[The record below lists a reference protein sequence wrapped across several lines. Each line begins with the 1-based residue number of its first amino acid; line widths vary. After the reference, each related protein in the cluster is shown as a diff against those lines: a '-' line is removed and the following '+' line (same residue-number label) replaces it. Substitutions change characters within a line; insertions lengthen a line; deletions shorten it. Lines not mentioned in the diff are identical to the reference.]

1 MSRYVVRVVQRD
13 GNEWF
18 VFGDMLSDWS
28 YHATHF
34 DDPAVAHDV
43 ADKWTTRFYPDE
55 AYIDV
60 IDMDDP
66 ERGSIQ
72 EGDDE

>member
-13 GNEWF
+13 GNPWYVYGEK
-18 VFGDMLSDWS
+18 LSDW
-28 YHATHF
+28 TNLC
-34 DDPAVAHDV
+34 
-43 ADKWTTRFYPDE
+43 TRFLSVEDAHTVANMWSRRFNADE

-66 ERGSIQ
+66 EKGSL
-72 EGDDE
+72 

>member
-13 GNEWF
+13 GNPWY
-18 VFGDMLSDWS
+18 VLLSAKLGDRLSDWDIN
-28 YHATHF
+28 ATHF
-34 DDPAVAHDV
+34 ADAAAALRV
-43 ADKWTTRFYPDE
+43 ADEWRAQFAAGE

-66 ERGSIQ
+66 EKGSL
-72 EGDDE
+72 